1 MMIYGV
7 CNGAKKFRFSIAMA
21 MAILYVMLLTLS
33 IVYFASFLIFNVS
46 SSSISMPPSSST
58 FQDNQV
64 YQKEKQLSQQTSTP
78 HIQST
83 ISCDRSHYHYDLCS
97 INCPTV
103 LDSKTSTFYAIGP
116 TSPRQFMQKIRPYP
130 RKWENFT
137 MSNINQVTIL
147 SGPKAPL
154 CDVTHNTSALLFSA
168 GGYTGNFFHD
178 FNEGFLALF
187 ITVQLM
193 SLTNQDVNL
202 VIQEAHDWWVSKY
215 KNLLGAFSNYPI
227 IILDDQKINHCFKS
241 AILGLVS
248 HGFMTIDPKLMP
260 RPTTLIDFHFFL
272 DKAYNKAQ
280 WSILSS
286 SSYPIYPVRKGYNQ
300 NCQTMPLSEKIAAKT
315 TFDSKKTCNKTQYSI
330 PPYNL
335 DQPKLILLSRANG
348 SGRVMLNQI
357 EIIIMAENLGF
368 NVTVFEPKP
377 ETPLSEAYGLMKE
390 THVLLGIHGAAL
402 THLLFLRP
410 ESIFIQVVPI
420 GTDDVA
426 EMCYGRPA
434 KEMGLQ
440 YLEYKI
446 SIEESSLVEKYDKL
460 DPILHDPMSQK
471 NGWVFLKKVYLKQ
484 QNVRLNLIRFRKY
497 LKYAYKK
504 AKIFMYKVG

>member
-1 MMIYGV
+1 
-7 CNGAKKFRFSIAMA
+7 
-21 MAILYVMLLTLS
+21 
-33 IVYFASFLIFNVS
+33 
-46 SSSISMPPSSST
+46 MPPSSSI
-58 FQDNQV
+58 FQG
-64 YQKEKQLSQQTSTP
+64 YQKGKLLSHQDPQTSTP

-97 INCPTV
+97 INGPTV
-103 LDSKTSTFYAIGP
+103 LDPKTSTFYAIGP
-116 TSPRQFMQKIRPYP
+116 TSPRQFMKKIRPYP

-147 SGPKAPL
+147 SGPKGPL
-154 CDVTHNTSALLFSA
+154 CDFTHNTSAILFSA

-187 ITVQLM
+187 ITVRLM
-193 SLTNQDVNL
+193 SLTSQDVNL
-202 VIQEAHDWWVSKY
+202 VVQEAHDWWVSKY

-260 RPTTLIDFHFFL
+260 RPTTLLDFHLFL

-280 WSILSS
+280 WPIHSS
-286 SSYPIYPVRKGYNQ
+286 SSCPIYPARKGYDRVR
-300 NCQTMPLSEKIAAKT
+300 QTIPLSE
-315 TFDSKKTCNKTQYSI
+315 KTCNKTQYSI

-357 EIIIMAENLGF
+357 EIITMAENLGF

-410 ESIFIQVVPI
+410 ESIFIQVVPF

-471 NGWVFLKKVYLKQ
+471 NGWVFLKKVYLKE